1 MRTGKGV
8 REINN
13 LDLQIDPT
21 VAADIKRWAEET
33 RQLVRE
39 AELNQLRQIEEVAA
53 AVRELI
59 ELIRSMPVDDIDMP
73 F

>member
-1 MRTGKGV
+1 M